1 MSTSAPSD
9 LEALVARLPPRV
21 WYLTSNGVDM
31 WCRRPY
37 GFFFSTSD
45 GAQKFAVDMQV
56 TELTAIGLDASDLL
70 RDEVLAGLREMEVT
84 RLFIDPSIDPH
95 TGDVFG
101 TILRLAE
108 PN

>member
-1 MSTSAPSD
+1 MSSASPSELD
-9 LEALVARLPPRV
+9 ALVAKLPARI

-45 GAQKFAVDMQV
+45 AAEAFALAMQV
-56 TELTAIGLDASDLL
+56 AELTAIGLDAQDLL
-70 RDEVLAGLREMEVT
+70 RDETLAGLREMEVT
-84 RLFIDPSIDPH
+84 RLFIDPAIDPQ

>member
-1 MSTSAPSD
+1 MDTPAD
-9 LEALVARLPPRV
+9 VDALVARLPARV
-21 WYLTSNGVDM
+21 WYLTSNGIDM

-45 GAQKFAVDMQV
+45 AAEKFAVAMQV
-56 TELTAIGLDASDLL
+56 AELTAIGLDASDLL
-70 RDEVLAGLREMEVT
+70 RDETLAGLRSMQVT
-84 RLFIDPSIDPH
+84 RLFIDPAIDPQ

-101 TILRLAE
+101 TILRLSE